1 MTTPIIAQRRRT
13 SRLGDDSSRGNSKFS
28 TRLMNYEL
36 RDTKEKIIE
45 NDTSEDLFKRSNLN
59 LPSLMSGNIVQ
70 ISSSTLRKSS
80 ARDTESHPQQLA
92 RPNRSRNSFYGSR
105 GLSLVGHSSA
115 SRRHSDLLLAQA
127 LERFKPN
134 VRKVSVLSNHPE
146 KCPINQKYPR
156 KEELFDEDV
165 RQFRLI
171 NGIAIVHCIS
181 ILSALVMFDIG
192 WDKGSLEWRATA
204 QVELCKAIVSLC
216 TLIALV
222 MTALVRNAQHDE
234 LKLPKMTFALFFEYS
249 VIIIHVPPCTSKV
262 LQGVEWLD
270 TCNIFLFVRLYILYE
285 VCRVRSSL
293 WRLRRINFDVRG
305 DQSKVTG
312 FYYVKYTMSND
323 PIKFFSFSSFILMLC
338 LAESMK
344 VFERWEQPE
353 LGLRDCIYYM
363 IIVFTSVGLG
373 DIYCTTWL
381 GRGLTICCACMGF
394 VFLSICVGFLFLGIE
409 LHDTELEI
417 KENHL
422 KILALI
428 EYRTFSA
435 TIIQRWYRRCKGT
448 LVKSTSN
455 FITDQLLNSMDVTDA
470 KKTIKQQMALANKQS
485 NGLIPR
491 QTHELVQKID
501 QDIETI
507 LQKITLLSARKRGR
521 NISARRMIPRKCA
534 TGHVK
539 NKSDLF

>member
-1 MTTPIIAQRRRT
+1 MATTPIIAQRRKSRT
-13 SRLGDDSSRGNSKFS
+13 SMKVSSRA
-28 TRLMNYEL
+28 T
-36 RDTKEKIIE
+36 
-45 NDTSEDLFKRSNLN
+45 
-59 LPSLMSGNIVQ
+59 LPSLCYPFPGDAKNRNSQFSNLRVPSLTTGNMVQ
-70 ISSSTLRKSS
+70 IGSSIMTKSS
-80 ARDTESHPQQLA
+80 PRNSESHQQNLP

-105 GLSLVGHSSA
+105 VRGISLFERSRE
-115 SRRHSDLLLAQA
+115 SRRYSDLLLAQA
-127 LERFKPN
+127 IEAFKPN
-134 VRKVSVLSNHPE
+134 MSKASILINSE
-146 KCPINQKYPR
+146 KNPISEKYP
-156 KEELFDEDV
+156 KKDELFSQDV

-181 ILSALVMFDIG
+181 ILSALVMFSIG
-192 WDKGSLEWRATA
+192 WDKNRLEWRATV
-204 QVELCKAIVSLC
+204 QVEACKGIVSLC

-222 MTALVRNAQHDE
+222 MTALVRNEQHDE
-234 LKLPKMTFALFFEYS
+234 WKLPKMTIGLFFEYS
-249 VIIIHVPPCTSKV
+249 VILMHVPPYTSKV
-262 LQGVEWLD
+262 LLGYDWLD

-323 PIKFFSFSSFILMLC
+323 PMKFFSFSSFILMLC

-363 IIVFTSVGLG
+363 MIVFTSVGLG
-373 DIYCTTWL
+373 DIYCITWL

-435 TIIQRWYRRCKGT
+435 TIIQRWYRRCKGKI
-448 LVKSTSN
+448 VKTTSN
-455 FITDQLLNSMDVTDA
+455 FLTDQLLNSMDVTDA
-470 KKTIKQQMALANKQS
+470 KKTIKQQMQLANKQS

-507 LQKITLLSARKRGR
+507 LQKITLLAGRKRRR
-521 NISARRMIPRKCA
+521 NISARPLVVPKFD
-534 TGHVK
+534 TGDV
-539 NKSDLF
+539 N